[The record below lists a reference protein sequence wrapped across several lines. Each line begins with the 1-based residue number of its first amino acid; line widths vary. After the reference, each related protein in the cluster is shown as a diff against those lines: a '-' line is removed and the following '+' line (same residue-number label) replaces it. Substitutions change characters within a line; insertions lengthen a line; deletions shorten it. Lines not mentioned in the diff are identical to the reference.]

1 MIEEILRKLEK
12 SIESSGNTKK
22 FYYEGLGMSGTGFSQ
37 SLERKTITLNNFIKL
52 CELLNLQPST
62 FFLENKGNI
71 NNAMHSPNVTQ
82 TISNTD
88 KENEL
93 LKQEIKFLREKIEW
107 LETRLKSEKV
117 DL

>member
-1 MIEEILRKLEK
+1 MNYNLQNFGNKFKEGIENKRLMKKEVIEGLNVSRTTLDTYLEK
-12 SIESSGNTKK
+12 GEMPLSI
-22 FYYEGLGMSGTGFSQ
+22 
-37 SLERKTITLNNFIKL
+37 FIKL

-71 NNAMHSPNVTQ
+71 NNAMHSPNTTQ

-93 LKQEIKFLREKIEW
+93 LRQEIKFLREKIEW
-107 LETRLKSEKV
+107 LETKQKG
-117 DL
+117 

>member
-1 MIEEILRKLEK
+1 MIEEILKKLEK

-37 SLERKTITLNNFIKL
+37 SIERKTITLNNFIKL

-71 NNAMHSPNVTQ
+71 NNAMHSPNTNQ
-82 TISNTD
+82 SINSNERETNLLRE
-88 KENEL
+88 EN
-93 LKQEIKFLREKIEW
+93 KFLREKIEW
-107 LETRLKSEKV
+107 LESRLKNDK
-117 DL
+117 L